1 MDAAGH
7 RIQVFGQRILACS
20 AMFSLLLGAF
30 ESSDLFGN
38 VKFDLDHGNE
48 TLIVR
53 ACHEFEKFE
62 LIDARHGQGS
72 ASLIDLP
79 DHALNFLNVPL

>member
-1 MDAAGH
+1 
-7 RIQVFGQRILACS
+7 
-20 AMFSLLLGAF
+20 MFSLLLGAF
-30 ESSDLFGN
+30 ERSDLFSN
-38 VKFDLDHGNE
+38 VKFDLDHSNE

-79 DHALNFLNVPL
+79 DHALDLLNVPL